1 MMPKWIF
8 VAFVLS
14 TLVLGFAGC
23 QLSRAG
29 YESAPYT
36 VLSRDRGFE
45 VRQYPVLQMAETA
58 SGGDDFMRL
67 FRYISKGNQSETKIA
82 MTTPVFMSSTEGAK
96 RTMSFVLPEKMA
108 ELPEPKNPQV
118 VLRRLEAGEFAVLR
132 FRGKQQG
139 PEGVASQA
147 LRAWMAERKLASSGD
162 PLFAY
167 FDPPWTPGPM
177 RRNEVM
183 IRLAIA
189 R

>member
-1 MMPKWIF
+1 MPKWI
-8 VAFVLS
+8 VVTVLLS
-14 TLVLGFAGC
+14 VVVLGFAGC

-36 VLSRDRGFE
+36 VLSCDRGFE
-45 VRQYPVLQMAETA
+45 LRHYPVLRIAETP

-82 MTTPVFMSSTEGAK
+82 MTTPVFMGGAGAGG
-96 RTMSFVLPEKMA
+96 RTMSFVLPEKM
-108 ELPEPKNPQV
+108 EEMPEPKNLQV
-118 VLRRLEAGEFAVLR
+118 VLRRMEAGEFAVLR
-132 FRGKQQG
+132 FRGKQQ
-139 PEGVASQA
+139 ESDGVASQA
-147 LRAWMAERKLASSGD
+147 LRAWMAERKLASSGA

-167 FDPPWTPGPM
+167 FDPPWTPGPL

-183 IRLAIA
+183 IRLALA